1 MYPPVTQ
8 FETRKR
14 QAEEHAAEIISRL
27 NARAREREIEGRPRW
42 YSRLVRGR
50 KPLGSL
56 TLHVEGDTGP
66 LPRSER
72 RALERLTGTVE
83 FPAGKRLVTQGKLAD
98 SFFVIESGRAAVIQN
113 DSEIGELGPGD
124 FFGEIALLHQRPRTA
139 SVIATTDLRARVIPQ
154 LDFTQAIRTFPTF
167 ARILRASSSRRL
179 RTA

>member
-66 LPRSER
+66 LPGRSAGR
-72 RALERLTGTVE
+72 SSGSQAPSS
-83 FPAGKRLVTQGKLAD
+83 FPPV
-98 SFFVIESGRAAVIQN
+98 SG
-113 DSEIGELGPGD
+113 S
-124 FFGEIALLHQRPRTA
+124 
-139 SVIATTDLRARVIPQ
+139 
-154 LDFTQAIRTFPTF
+154 
-167 ARILRASSSRRL
+167 
-179 RTA
+179 